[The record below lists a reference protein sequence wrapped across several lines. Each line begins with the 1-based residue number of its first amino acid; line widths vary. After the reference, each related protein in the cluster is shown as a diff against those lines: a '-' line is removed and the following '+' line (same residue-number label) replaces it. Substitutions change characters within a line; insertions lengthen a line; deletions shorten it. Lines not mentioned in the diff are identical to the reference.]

1 MEVQRWA
8 TWACSTRFL
17 TAMAGDGRSP
27 RRVAFSTPPERGVLW
42 RPGVVWNG
50 PAAAA
55 VGEGSGSMLA
65 VGPVVEDTKGNSR
78 AVTPVYVME
87 EEDIGEIRGEWN
99 RRRQEREWRFFKG

>member
-1 MEVQRWA
+1 
-8 TWACSTRFL
+8 
-17 TAMAGDGRSP
+17 
-27 RRVAFSTPPERGVLW
+27 
-42 RPGVVWNG
+42 
-50 PAAAA
+50 
-55 VGEGSGSMLA
+55 MLA